1 MSFKRTVPSSA
12 TELKTYLEKIHSN
25 QSHVKKVEVN
35 LTTGH
40 IEVSLDGAAHFAGNS
55 DVYLPIKRAKL
66 NEAKLL
72 LERMMTQSRS
82 GFSPSDA
89 DAHALFDMIDQQ
101 AS

>member
-1 MSFKRTVPSSA
+1 MSFKRTVPSTAS
-12 TELKTYLEKIHSN
+12 ELKTYLKKIHDN

-55 DVYLPIKRAKL
+55 DVFLPIKRAKL

-72 LERMMTQSRS
+72 LERMMTQSHS
-82 GFSPSDA
+82 GFEPSEA
-89 DAHALFDMIDQQ
+89 DATALFDMIDQQ
-101 AS
+101 GA

>member
-1 MSFKRTVPSSA
+1 MSFKRTVPGNAS
-12 TELKTYLEKIHSN
+12 ELKTYLKKIHDN

-55 DVYLPIKRAKL
+55 DVYLPIKHAKL

-72 LERMMTQSRS
+72 LERMMTQSHS
-82 GFSPSDA
+82 GFAPGDA
-89 DAHALFDMIDQQ
+89 DASALFDLIDPLGT
-101 AS
+101 

>member
-1 MSFKRTVPSSA
+1 MSFKRTVPSSP
-12 TELKTYLEKIHSN
+12 TELKTYLDKIHKN

-55 DVYLPIKRAKL
+55 DVFLPIKRGKL

-72 LERMMTQSRS
+72 MERMMTQSHS
-82 GFSPSDA
+82 GFPPSEA
-89 DAHALFDMIDQQ
+89 DANALFDMIDQQ
-101 AS
+101 GN

>member
-1 MSFKRTVPSSA
+1 MSFKRTVPANSI
-12 TELKTYLEKIHSN
+12 ELKTYLDKIHNN

-66 NEAKLL
+66 NDAKLL
-72 LERMMTQSRS
+72 LERMMTQSHT
-82 GFSPSDA
+82 GFPPSDA
-89 DAHALFDMIDQQ
+89 DAHALFDMIDPQG
-101 AS
+101 S